1 MRKKYII
8 IILSALPLFS
18 QGINHSQK
26 LVIRKSPFGLNISSE
41 IDFRTNEEGL
51 HHRHFDFGLR
61 FPIGKTWLTSVQYRS
76 VYRKNENEWSL
87 EKRPLAQIQK
97 TINSDKIKW
106 SIKSRQE
113 LRIRDGRDNSMRNRF
128 RITAKSN
135 IRFKSIKPYIGNE
148 FFYDFEKKSYNKNWL
163 MVGIDLQ
170 ENRYGVPSI
179 YYKYVTDFEDNK
191 WVPSYSLVFK
201 ITL

>member
-1 MRKKYII
+1 
-8 IILSALPLFS
+8 
-18 QGINHSQK
+18 
-26 LVIRKSPFGLNISSE
+26 
-41 IDFRTNEEGL
+41 
-51 HHRHFDFGLR
+51 
-61 FPIGKTWLTSVQYRS
+61 
-76 VYRKNENEWSL
+76 
-87 EKRPLAQIQK
+87 
-97 TINSDKIKW
+97 
-106 SIKSRQE
+106 
-113 LRIRDGRDNSMRNRF
+113 MRNRF

-148 FFYDFEKKSYNKNWL
+148 FFYDFEKKSYNKNWV

-201 ITL
+201 ITLYKLLFYHICRIFSNCSQTIQFCSIY

>member
-26 LVIRKSPFGLNISSE
+26 LVIRKSTFGFNISSE

-106 SIKSRQE
+106 
-113 LRIRDGRDNSMRNRF
+113 L
-128 RITAKSN
+128 
-135 IRFKSIKPYIGNE
+135 
-148 FFYDFEKKSYNKNWL
+148 
-163 MVGIDLQ
+163 
-170 ENRYGVPSI
+170 
-179 YYKYVTDFEDNK
+179 
-191 WVPSYSLVFK
+191 SL
-201 ITL
+201 IHI

>member
-26 LVIRKSPFGLNISSE
+26 IVIRKSPFGFNISSE

-76 VYRKNENEWSL
+76 VYRKNENEFYQRKVFASENLSL
-87 EKRPLAQIQK
+87 NLLNNEEI
-97 TINSDKIKW
+97 KIYNLNHKFIGLLSFDDSKNFW
-106 SIKSRQE
+106 KPKNI
-113 LRIRDGRDNSMRNRF
+113 IYNR
-128 RITAKSN
+128 
-135 IRFKSIKPYIGNE
+135 
-148 FFYDFEKKSYNKNWL
+148 
-163 MVGIDLQ
+163 
-170 ENRYGVPSI
+170 
-179 YYKYVTDFEDNK
+179 
-191 WVPSYSLVFK
+191 
-201 ITL
+201 